1 MLHGV
6 VLESDGSAHLLE
18 ANRHR
23 VQRLTG
29 REVWMFIVARVLIA
43 FGLGVFAAIHAP
55 SVAVAAAWPAI
66 GVGFVLFVLAARGLV
81 RKPTDPTAG

>member
-1 MLHGV
+1 
-6 VLESDGSAHLLE
+6 VLEPDGSSYLLE

-43 FGLGVFAAIHAP
+43 FGLGVLAAIYAP
-55 SVAVAAAWPAI
+55 SVAVLAAWPAI
-66 GVGFVLFVLAARGLV
+66 GVGLVFFALAARGLL
-81 RKPTDPTAG
+81 RKPANPAGG